1 MNRIRLTEKEIREI
15 RRLKMA
21 GNSDY
26 QIALKF
32 KISPTNVHYHCDEKY
47 RRRTIENAVKNKK
60 RRKKCQ

>member
-15 RRLKMA
+15 RRLKEA

-32 KISPTNVHYHCDEKY
+32 RISPTNVHYHCDKEY
-47 RRRTIENAVKNKK
+47 RRRTIKNAIKNKK
-60 RRKKCQ
+60 KRKKK